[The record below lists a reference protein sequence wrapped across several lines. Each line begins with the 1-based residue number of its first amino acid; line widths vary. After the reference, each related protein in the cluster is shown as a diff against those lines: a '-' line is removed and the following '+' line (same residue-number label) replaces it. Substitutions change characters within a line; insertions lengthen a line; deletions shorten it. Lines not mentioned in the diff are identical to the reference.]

1 MSLISLMLAALNSRL
16 YGGEASVGCPP
27 LGENLDPAI
36 RRALSDEVAG
46 AAPRAD
52 DWPRLQRR
60 IAENEARPIYSLQ
73 PMTLA
78 ALPFSVRVLS
88 RFSQMGVAM
97 LVLLM
102 ICGGV
107 TGITSV
113 GDMLNTHSGDG
124 AQVTDAA
131 VSSAS
136 ARVNRGQFEELYG
149 PQPAASADAAAQT
162 GSLAPIAVAY
172 AEAPDPIPRPSS
184 SVSAP
189 ADNTGGKTVP
199 PHTDTPQ

>member
-1 MSLISLMLAALNSRL
+1 MLDALNSRL
-16 YGGEASVGCPP
+16 YDGEAFVGCPP

-36 RRALSDEVAG
+36 SRALSDEAAG
-46 AAPRAD
+46 AAPRPDA
-52 DWPRLQRR
+52 WPRLQRR

-78 ALPFSVRVLS
+78 ALPFSVRVFS

-107 TGITSV
+107 TGITGI

-124 AQVTDAA
+124 AQITDAA
-131 VSSAS
+131 VSPAS

-149 PQPAASADAAAQT
+149 PRPAASADAAAQT
-162 GSLAPIAVAY
+162 GSLAPVAVAY

-184 SVSAP
+184 AIAAP
-189 ADNTGGKTVP
+189 SDNTGSKTVP